1 MTIDLLDLVNLIAT
15 VILAA
20 AASAIAW
27 NANHLAR
34 NANVLSE
41 ESMRLEADKQLL
53 DWARRVL
60 AVFSSLHSL
69 RQRKDTRID
78 EDTFDEQRRDLRSQ
92 LFALKDE
99 GALYFPDQHGGV
111 RIGALAA
118 IEEII
123 EMLHGVNF
131 KPPMPGDYAELRA
144 RQVAELNRLSQAFL
158 DDIKPRIDQH
168 WIEQQPVVIR

>member
-1 MTIDLLDLVNLIAT
+1 MDIFDLLSLGATLVIAG
-15 VILAA
+15 

-27 NANHLAR
+27 TANSLAR
-34 NANVLSE
+34 NANILSE
-41 ESMRLEADKQLL
+41 DAMRLEADKQLL

-78 EDTFDEQRRDLRSQ
+78 EDTFDEQRRDLRAQ
-92 LFALKDE
+92 LFALRDE
-99 GALYFPDQHGGV
+99 GALYFPDQDGAT
-111 RIGALAA
+111 RIRALATM
-118 IEEII
+118 EEII

-131 KPPMPGDYAELRA
+131 KPPAPGDYSEVRSKQVKEL
-144 RQVAELNRLSQAFL
+144 QRLSQAFL

-168 WIEQQPVVIR
+168 WIEQQPIAVK

>member
-1 MTIDLLDLVNLIAT
+1 MDILDFLNLGATLVIA
-15 VILAA
+15 V

-27 NANHLAR
+27 NANALAR
-34 NANVLSE
+34 NANILSE
-41 ESMRLEADKQLL
+41 DAMRLEADKQLL

-99 GALYFPDQHGGV
+99 GGLYFPDRDGGPEV
-111 RIGALAA
+111 RALSA
-118 IEEII
+118 IAETI
-123 EMLHGVNF
+123 EMLHAATF
-131 KPPMPGDYAELRA
+131 KPPVAGDYAEVRSK
-144 RQVAELNRLSQAFL
+144 QVAGLNRLSQAFL

-168 WIEQQPVVIR
+168 WIEQQPIAVK